1 MKNNNRVII
10 RKLSTRSLKQNKMRN
25 IMAIIAIVLTT
36 VLFTA
41 LFTVCQGMIQLTQ
54 EQTMRQVGT
63 SAHVGLKNVTL
74 EQCQKIVDNPMV
86 VEWNYNRIIGF
97 ALNEELAKRSV
108 QVEWTTKGNLESS
121 FKELKEGSLPE
132 VEDEIVLDDIVMD
145 MLGVPKRLGAE
156 VEIKFKFLDQ
166 EYDKTFRLCGWYE
179 GDRVSMASSIYVS
192 DAYFQELCDGKTD
205 DDLLRMKEEEHIG
218 ENGLI
223 YCNIYFKNSNN
234 LEEKVIQLI
243 KDAGYVPGSS
253 AGEVDY
259 GVNWAYLFTQT
270 GDIDGTTVV
279 IIVLILLVILL
290 TGYLFIYNIFQ
301 ISIMKDIRFYGLLKT
316 IGTTKK
322 QLGTLVRR
330 QASILSL
337 IGIPIGLILGYLVGL
352 CFIPMIFSLVQAK
365 SNNFHMESN
374 PVIFLFSA
382 LFSCFTVAIS
392 CHKPGKIAGK
402 VSPIEATKY
411 QEISSLTK
419 GCKKRRKFGIAA
431 MAFSNLMRNKK
442 KTFMVVLSLSLSIV
456 VLVEIV
462 TFSKSFSI
470 SKYLEDSLIDDF
482 SISTALLNSFSSVE
496 NDLEVDKDYV
506 EFVKGLD
513 GIQRLDE
520 MYTTRDSNFHYLSED
535 ARQTFVNLYEQ
546 GFLYDDEY
554 SHENLM
560 SVIEK
565 NTSVSENRY
574 AYSEELLK
582 YLTVVDGAIDIDK
595 FQSGGYVILGTINGR
610 NQALYQP
617 GDKIKLLYHT
627 DDSKF
632 LYEEGSEDM
641 AINMHYEPVEEKEYE
656 VMAIVEI
663 PYSLTTYRFNMNDIT
678 TILPVKELC
687 ARDYSAI
694 RFNVGVEVED
704 SMESQVEEQLTQ
716 YITSIN
722 PKMDYKS
729 KQALSEEFSSMT
741 NGYLMIGGAIAVVIG
756 MIGILNFI
764 NTMMTSVISRRMEIA
779 MMQSIGLTDQQLKK
793 MLMYEGSYYI
803 FFTMGT
809 SMLFGSIISVLF
821 IRALNNLVM
830 CFEYQFV
837 ISPYVVVFPILFII
851 SLLVPWIAYHN
862 TKKQSIVE
870 RLRESE

>member
-1 MKNNNRVII
+1 MKNKNRLII
-10 RKLSTRSLKQNKMRN
+10 KKLSTRSLKQNKMRN
-25 IMAIIAIVLTT
+25 LMAIVAVVLTT

-41 LFTVCQGMIQLTQ
+41 LFTVSQGMVQLMQ

-63 SAHVGLKNVTL
+63 KSHVGLKNVTL
-74 EQCQKIVDNPMV
+74 EQCQKITDNPMV
-86 VEWNYNRIIGF
+86 VDWDYNRIIGF

-108 QVEWTTKGNLESS
+108 QVEWTTKENLESS
-121 FKELKEGSLPE
+121 FKELEEGSLPE
-132 VEDEIVLDDIVMD
+132 LEDEIVLDDIVMD
-145 MLGVPKRLGAE
+145 MLGVPKKLGTE
-156 VEIKFKFLDQ
+156 VEIQFKFLNQ

-179 GDRVSMASSIYVS
+179 GDRVAMASSIYVS

-205 DDLLRMKEEEHIG
+205 DDLLRMKEEEHIN

-243 KDAGYVPGSS
+243 QDAGYVPGSGV
-253 AGEVDY
+253 GEVDY
-259 GVNWAYLFTQT
+259 GVNWAYLSTHT
-270 GDIDGTTVV
+270 GDIDVTTVAIIFV
-279 IIVLILLVILL
+279 IILVILL
-290 TGYLFIYNIFQ
+290 TGYLIIYNIFQ

-322 QLGTLVRR
+322 QLSSLVRR

-337 IGIPIGLILGYLVGL
+337 IGIPIGLFLGYLIGL
-352 CFIPMIFSLVQAK
+352 CFIPMIFSMVEAD
-365 SNNFHMESN
+365 SNNFHMKAN

-382 LFSCFTVAIS
+382 VFSIITVAIS
-392 CHKPGKIAGK
+392 CYKPGKIAGK
-402 VSPIEATKY
+402 VSPIEAAKY
-411 QEISSLTK
+411 QETSTVTK

-431 MAFSNLMRNKK
+431 MAFSNLKRNKK
-442 KTFMVVLSLSLSIV
+442 KTFVVVLSLSLSIV

-462 TFSKSFSI
+462 TFARSFRI
-470 SKYLEDSLIDDF
+470 SKYLESRLVDDF
-482 SISTALLNSFSSVE
+482 CISTALLNNFSGME
-496 NDLEVDKDYV
+496 NDLEVDRDYI

-513 GIQRLDE
+513 GVERLDE
-520 MYTTRDSNFHYLSED
+520 MYTTKDSNFHYLSED
-535 ARQTFVNLYEQ
+535 ARQTYENLYEQ

-595 FQSGGYVILGTINGR
+595 FQSGGYVILGTLNGR
-610 NQALYQP
+610 NQAFYQP
-617 GDKIKLLYHT
+617 GDKITLQYHSE
-627 DDSKF
+627 DSEF
-632 LYEEGSEDM
+632 LYDTGSDSI

-663 PYSLTTYRFNMNDIT
+663 PYSLTTGRFSMNGVT
-678 TILPVKELC
+678 TILPIEELC

-704 SMESQVEEQLTQ
+704 SLENQVDEQIKQ
-716 YITSIN
+716 YVTSIN
-722 PKMDYKS
+722 PKMDYTS
-729 KQALSEEFSSMT
+729 KQALSEEFSGMT
-741 NGYLMIGGAIAVVIG
+741 KGFLMIGGAIAFVIG

-764 NTMMTSVISRRMEIA
+764 NTMMTSVISRQKEIA
-779 MMQSIGLTDQQLKK
+779 MLQSIGLTDQQLKK

-809 SMLFGSIISVLF
+809 SILLGSLISVLL
-821 IRALNNLVM
+821 IKALNNMVLF
-830 CFEYQFV
+830 FEYQFV
-837 ISPYVVVFPILFII
+837 ISPYVVVFPILLII
-851 SLLVPWIAYHN
+851 ALLVPLIAYHN

>member
-279 IIVLILLVILL
+279 SFDP
-290 TGYLFIYNIFQ
+290 TSDFI
-301 ISIMKDIRFYGLLKT
+301 DR
-316 IGTTKK
+316 
-322 QLGTLVRR
+322 
-330 QASILSL
+330 
-337 IGIPIGLILGYLVGL
+337 
-352 CFIPMIFSLVQAK
+352 
-365 SNNFHMESN
+365 
-374 PVIFLFSA
+374 
-382 LFSCFTVAIS
+382 
-392 CHKPGKIAGK
+392 
-402 VSPIEATKY
+402 
-411 QEISSLTK
+411 
-419 GCKKRRKFGIAA
+419 
-431 MAFSNLMRNKK
+431 
-442 KTFMVVLSLSLSIV
+442 
-456 VLVEIV
+456 
-462 TFSKSFSI
+462 
-470 SKYLEDSLIDDF
+470 
-482 SISTALLNSFSSVE
+482 
-496 NDLEVDKDYV
+496 
-506 EFVKGLD
+506 
-513 GIQRLDE
+513 
-520 MYTTRDSNFHYLSED
+520 
-535 ARQTFVNLYEQ
+535 
-546 GFLYDDEY
+546 
-554 SHENLM
+554 
-560 SVIEK
+560 
-565 NTSVSENRY
+565 
-574 AYSEELLK
+574 
-582 YLTVVDGAIDIDK
+582 
-595 FQSGGYVILGTINGR
+595 
-610 NQALYQP
+610 
-617 GDKIKLLYHT
+617 
-627 DDSKF
+627 
-632 LYEEGSEDM
+632 
-641 AINMHYEPVEEKEYE
+641 
-656 VMAIVEI
+656 
-663 PYSLTTYRFNMNDIT
+663 
-678 TILPVKELC
+678 
-687 ARDYSAI
+687 
-694 RFNVGVEVED
+694 
-704 SMESQVEEQLTQ
+704 
-716 YITSIN
+716 
-722 PKMDYKS
+722 
-729 KQALSEEFSSMT
+729 
-741 NGYLMIGGAIAVVIG
+741 
-756 MIGILNFI
+756 
-764 NTMMTSVISRRMEIA
+764 
-779 MMQSIGLTDQQLKK
+779 
-793 MLMYEGSYYI
+793 
-803 FFTMGT
+803 
-809 SMLFGSIISVLF
+809 ISVHL
-821 IRALNNLVM
+821 
-830 CFEYQFV
+830 
-837 ISPYVVVFPILFII
+837 
-851 SLLVPWIAYHN
+851 
-862 TKKQSIVE
+862 
-870 RLRESE
+870 